1 MSYHFKLVTILSCF
15 LISVVTSGVSY
26 SDQPL
31 PNPAITFGEKIRLN
45 HHTKTVSGAAIQID
59 ESGTRHLA
67 WIEGGKDRHELY
79 YVSLVSG
86 ANIFPEPI
94 HVNKQSPGVA
104 ALHQSPG
111 LALGSENQ
119 IHLSWSSSDP
129 QSQGNPFASLLQL
142 STSHART
149 ASFAPPIMINDDKI
163 PTSHSFD
170 NLCVDQQGTVHL
182 GWIDSRE
189 GQNKPKTYVTRLVS
203 PGKSVEKNISLEGH
217 TCVCCRTSLTTAP
230 DGTIYIAW
238 RQVIDEK
245 FRETVVARSVDGGQT
260 YSSPVVVGPDQWDFQ
275 GCPHRPAS
283 IAVDSQGR
291 LYVTWYTEGPDDV
304 PGIYIAK
311 SDDHGNTFSQRT
323 MLNQSK
329 GTFPDKP
336 QMAVDPH
343 GRIMVTWEELSPV
356 RREIYMRYSLDRG
369 SSFSAPQRL
378 NEAKGQHPAI
388 AFNAQG
394 EGAIT
399 WIEHAFPNNVMIVQP
414 FTLPQVKAH
423 TQPSL

>member
-1 MSYHFKLVTILSCF
+1 MSYYFKVVTIWSCF
-15 LISVVTSGVSY
+15 LISVVTSEVSY

-31 PNPAITFGEKIRLN
+31 PNSALTFGEKIRLN

-59 ESGTRHLA
+59 ENGTRHLA

-79 YVSLVSG
+79 YVSLKPDTKV
-86 ANIFPEPI
+86 FPDSI
-94 HVNKQSPGVA
+94 HVNKGGPAVA

-111 LALGSENQ
+111 LVLGPENH

-142 STSHART
+142 STSHAK
-149 ASFAPPIMINDDKI
+149 APSFAPPIMINDDKT

-170 NLCVDQQGTVHL
+170 NLCVDKQGTVHL

-189 GQNKPKTYVTRLVS
+189 GRNKPKTYVTRLIAG
-203 PGKSVEKNISLEGH
+203 GKSVEKNIPLEGH

-230 DGTIYIAW
+230 DGSIFIAW

-245 FRETVVARSVDGGQT
+245 FRETVVSRSVDGGQT
-260 YSSPVVVGPDQWDFQ
+260 YSPPVVVGPDRWIFD

-283 IAVDSQGR
+283 IAVDNRGR

-304 PGIYIAK
+304 PGIYLAM
-311 SDDHGNTFSQRT
+311 SDDQGNTFSPRI

-336 QMAVDPH
+336 QMAVDSQ
-343 GRIMVTWEELSPV
+343 GRIMVVWEELSPV
-356 RREIYMRYSLDRG
+356 RREIYVRYSLDRG
-369 SSFSAPQRL
+369 TSFSAPQRL
-378 NEAKGQHPAI
+378 NEAKGQHPAVAI
-388 AFNAQG
+388 NSQG
-394 EGAIT
+394 EGALT
-399 WIEHAFPNNVMIVQP
+399 WLEHAFPNNVMILQP
-414 FTLPQVKAH
+414 FTLPKAMAK